1 MDETD
6 IHRTLNEIL
15 NLRSLVTLIPDPKHD
30 NADAISRCFNPHYCS
45 CDLEIFKCFPCKKG
59 LSRATLSIE
68 REQNNSI
75 STPLDTAKREVTRK
89 KQEES
94 SLSDC
99 TLEKPISSTLHR
111 LQIEDPDIYPVLQ
124 QKLKNERPSRNEQNT
139 YSVATRHYLAQ
150 YQRCIL
156 V

>member
-45 CDLEIFKCFPCKKG
+45 CDMEIFKCFPCKKG

-75 STPLDTAKREVTRK
+75 ATPLDTAKREVTRK

-99 TLEKPISSTLHR
+99 TLEKPIFFYSSQASNRRSRYLSSSTTE
-111 LQIEDPDIYPVLQ
+111 IE
-124 QKLKNERPSRNEQNT
+124 E
-139 YSVATRHYLAQ
+139 
-150 YQRCIL
+150 
-156 V
+156 

>member
-30 NADAISRCFNPHYCS
+30 NADAISRWFSPHYCS
-45 CDLEIFKCFPCKKG
+45 CDMEIFKCFPCKKG
-59 LSRATLSIE
+59 LSRATLSSE

-99 TLEKPISSTLHR
+99 TLEKPIFFYSSQVQIFIQFYNR
-111 LQIEDPDIYPVLQ
+111 NWRMSDLQEMNKILIQLPLDI
-124 QKLKNERPSRNEQNT
+124 
-139 YSVATRHYLAQ
+139 
-150 YQRCIL
+150 I
-156 V
+156 

>member
-30 NADAISRCFNPHYCS
+30 RCFNPHYCS
-45 CDLEIFKCFPCKKG
+45 CDMEILKCFPCKKG

-99 TLEKPISSTLHR
+99 TLEKPIFFYSSQALNRRSRYLSSSTTE
-111 LQIEDPDIYPVLQ
+111 IE
-124 QKLKNERPSRNEQNT
+124 E
-139 YSVATRHYLAQ
+139 
-150 YQRCIL
+150 
-156 V
+156 